1 MNNSKFNIFINKKT
15 VSIFDRGFN
24 YGDGLFETILVKDLS
39 PLYLKEHLQRLHKGC
54 VKLKIQKPSL
64 LTIKNN
70 IKKCIGK
77 SNNCIIKIILTR
89 GIGSLGYEFIN
100 SIKPNLYFIKI
111 KNNVKDSDL
120 TSSVN
125 LGIAKY
131 EIKEN
136 TYLSKIKHINRIDQ
150 ALIASELNKAKNI
163 NDLLVINKGLI
174 IETLASNIFFVKK
187 IKNNLTF
194 YTPKL
199 DNYGID
205 GVMRNVII
213 NYLKKKKYK
222 IYVVEIP
229 LTKIKFYNYCFK
241 VNTIKGLVFIDSIQ
255 KKKFPKADMLYN
267 IFNNF
272 IYTQK

>member
-150 ALIASELNKAKNI
+150 ALIASELNKVKNI

>member
-89 GIGSLGYEFIN
+89 GIVRPGYEFIN

-111 KNNVKDSDL
+111 KNNVKDSDI

-136 TYLSKIKHINRIDQ
+136 TYLSRIKHINRIDQ
-150 ALIASELNKAKNI
+150 ALIASELNKVKNI

>member
-89 GIGSLGYEFIN
+89 GVGSLGYEFIN

-111 KNNVKDSDL
+111 KNNVKDSDI

-136 TYLSKIKHINRIDQ
+136 TYLSRIKHINRIDQ
-150 ALIASELNKAKNI
+150 ALIASELNKVKNI